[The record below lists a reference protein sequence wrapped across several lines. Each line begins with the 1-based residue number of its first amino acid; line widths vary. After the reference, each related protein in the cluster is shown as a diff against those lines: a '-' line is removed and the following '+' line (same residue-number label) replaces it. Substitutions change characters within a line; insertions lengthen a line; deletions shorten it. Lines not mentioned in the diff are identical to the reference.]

1 MSKINSQSQRM
12 TNPGESTAKA
22 VHEDYP
28 LEKALDAQDHFRWR
42 TVVGLLGAELV
53 RQPGSWAIVTGTR

>member
-1 MSKINSQSQRM
+1 M

-22 VHEDYP
+22 VHADYP